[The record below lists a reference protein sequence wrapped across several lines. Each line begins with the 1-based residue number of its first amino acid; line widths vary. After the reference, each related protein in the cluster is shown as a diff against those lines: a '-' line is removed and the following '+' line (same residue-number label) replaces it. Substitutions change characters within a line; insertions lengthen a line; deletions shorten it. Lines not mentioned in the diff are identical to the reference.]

1 MKKEDN
7 PVNNIEWVSVDL
19 LKANDYNPNVVFKD
33 EMRLL
38 KFSIEK
44 QGWIQ
49 PILVTQDY
57 VIIDGFHRAT
67 LAKQYNEITVGGKVP
82 CVVMQMSEPER
93 MMLTIRINRAKGSHI
108 ALKMSNIIHQLVND
122 YGISIKQICD
132 GIGASVDEVNL
143 LLMDNVFKRKGINE
157 ETKYSKAWYP
167 KPQK

>member
-7 PVNNIEWVSVDL
+7 PVNNIEWVNVNL

-67 LAKQYNEITVGGKVP
+67 LAKQYKEITANGKVP
-82 CVVMQMSEPER
+82 CVVMTLSEPER

-108 ALKMSNIIHQLVND
+108 ALKMSSIIHQLVND
-122 YGISIKQICD
+122 YGIPIKQICD